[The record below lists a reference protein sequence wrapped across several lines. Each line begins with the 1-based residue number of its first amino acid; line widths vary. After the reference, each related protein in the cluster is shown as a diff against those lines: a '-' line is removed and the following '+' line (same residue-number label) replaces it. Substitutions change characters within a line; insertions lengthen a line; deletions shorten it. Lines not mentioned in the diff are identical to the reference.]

1 MKQKNRKKQLEP
13 YLLILPGLLI
23 FTVFFVIPVMTTF
36 VYSFTNYDGFQ
47 PKLNFV
53 GWKNYINI
61 FTNDKKFWA
70 SIVNNIKLVL
80 CYNTIGLF
88 ISVSL
93 ALVLNKI
100 RFKNFYRACCFIP
113 VVMSTVAIGY
123 TWSFMFDPTNGI
135 FSGISKLLGLPV
147 VDFLG
152 NYKLALY
159 AVIFVD
165 IWKGQGNNMII
176 LLAGLQS
183 IPADVY
189 ESARIDGATT
199 WQQIRYIT
207 LPLLKPTISVVIL
220 LTTIGCIKAFDL
232 TYVMTKGGPFNS
244 SELMTVRIFN
254 EAFGGSAHYYGYAS
268 AESTIL
274 FVLVLIVSL
283 IQLKVTREKEA

>member
-100 RFKNFYRACCFIP
+100 RFKNFYRACFFIP

-207 LPLLKPTISVVIL
+207 LPLLRPMIGTISVMAANYGL
-220 LTTIGCIKAFDL
+220 LLYNEIALITS
-232 TYVMTKGGPFNS
+232 GGPDNADDFRCNIADDDR
-244 SELMTVRIFN
+244 LHQ
-254 EAFGGSAHYYGYAS
+254 G
-268 AESTIL
+268 L
-274 FVLVLIVSL
+274 
-283 IQLKVTREKEA
+283 

>member
-1 MKQKNRKKQLEP
+1 
-13 YLLILPGLLI
+13 
-23 FTVFFVIPVMTTF
+23 
-36 VYSFTNYDGFQ
+36 
-47 PKLNFV
+47 
-53 GWKNYINI
+53 
-61 FTNDKKFWA
+61 
-70 SIVNNIKLVL
+70 
-80 CYNTIGLF
+80 
-88 ISVSL
+88 
-93 ALVLNKI
+93 
-100 RFKNFYRACCFIP
+100 
-113 VVMSTVAIGY
+113 
-123 TWSFMFDPTNGI
+123 MFDPTNGI